1 MFASV
6 PVLSEV
12 KDAHNDLN
20 QKGMF
25 YELSPKLKHGHW
37 RGMRYL
43 SSNQNARF
51 HSPIHTFSSALN
63 AVKRNMFVLGL
74 RMFLIESFPG
84 FLECTTEKK
93 ILHKLLHAKTNLP
106 LGAHI
111 FVSRVCTY
119 SAQCTHCP
127 VHIVDILCTLGRVQ
141 CIVYCEW
148 AFWPP
153 PDIGLGIDVQG

>member
-1 MFASV
+1 MRHEMFIIKS
-6 PVLSEV
+6 
-12 KDAHNDLN
+12 KC
-20 QKGMF
+20 KI
-25 YELSPKLKHGHW
+25 
-37 RGMRYL
+37 
-43 SSNQNARF
+43 
-51 HSPIHTFSSALN
+51 PITHTFSSALN
-63 AVKRNMFVLGL
+63 AVKRSMFVLGL

-111 FVSRVCTY
+111 FVSRVCTCSLY
-119 SAQCTHCP
+119 CTYCTVHTLPSAHSGHA
-127 VHIVDILCTLGRVQ
+127 VHLGRVQ

-153 PDIGLGIDVQG
+153 PDIGLGIDVQGQGSISASESEKYMNS

>member
-1 MFASV
+1 
-6 PVLSEV
+6 
-12 KDAHNDLN
+12 
-20 QKGMF
+20 
-25 YELSPKLKHGHW
+25 
-37 RGMRYL
+37 MRYL

-119 SAQCTHCP
+119 SLECSYCLLHILHSAYTAQCTHCP
-127 VHIVDILCTLGRVQ
+127 VHIVDIQCTLSRVQ

-153 PDIGLGIDVQG
+153 PDIGLGIDVQGQESISASESEKYMKSL